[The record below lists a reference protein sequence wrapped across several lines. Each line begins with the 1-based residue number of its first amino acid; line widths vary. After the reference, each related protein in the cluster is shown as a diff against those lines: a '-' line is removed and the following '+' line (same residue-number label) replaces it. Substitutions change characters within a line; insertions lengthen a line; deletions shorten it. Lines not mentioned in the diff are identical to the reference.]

1 MSAIFSVEM
10 LPAREGDCL
19 WISYGDP
26 DDPSHLLIDGGR
38 KATAQAVRAK
48 IESLPADKRHLELV
62 VVTHVDRDHIEGMLD
77 ILDSGLW
84 GASVGDIWFNGFH
97 HLKPGLDA
105 FGAVQGE
112 RLTDLID
119 GRRLPWNLAFDGGQV
134 AIPVGEPRA
143 LPPLP
148 GGLRLTLLSPT
159 PDKLEELRPVW
170 VRECRKAGMIPG
182 SRPRREPLPDGI
194 ESFGTPDIE
203 ELAAT
208 PFKADHSEA
217 NGSSIALL
225 AEFEGR
231 RILLGADAHTD
242 VLTPSVRRLAGDGR
256 LRLDAFKVPHHC
268 SAHNLSEELLSAIDC
283 KRYLVST
290 NGSYFKHPEP
300 VAISRIIRFG
310 GPGAEIV
317 FNYRTEQ
324 TERWD
329 VAGLRARH
337 RFEVSYPA
345 QDADGHQRIF
355 L

>member
-26 DDPSHLLIDGGR
+26 EDPSHVLIDGGR
-38 KATAQAVRAK
+38 KATARTVRAK
-48 IESLPADKRHLELV
+48 IESLPPDRRHIELI

-77 ILDSGLW
+77 ILEAGLW

-112 RLTDLID
+112 RLTNLID
-119 GRRLPWNLAFDGGQV
+119 GRRMPWNLAFEGGQV
-134 AIPVGEPRA
+134 AIADGEPRA

-148 GGLRLTLLSPT
+148 GGLQLTLLSPT
-159 PDKLEELRPVW
+159 PGKLEELRPVW
-170 VRECRKAGMIPG
+170 VKECRKAGMIPG
-182 SRPRREPLPDGI
+182 VRPSREPPPAGL
-194 ESFGTPDIE
+194 ESFGRPDIE

-208 PFKADHSEA
+208 PFKGDHSEA

-225 AEFEGR
+225 AEYGGR

-242 VLTPSVRRLAGDGR
+242 VLAASVRRLAGDGR
-256 LRLDAFKVPHHC
+256 LRLDAFKVPHHG

-290 NGSYFKHPEP
+290 NGAYFDHPEP
-300 VAISRIIRFG
+300 IAMARIIRFG
-310 GPGAEIV
+310 GPEAEIL
-317 FNYRTEQ
+317 FNYRTEE
-324 TERWD
+324 TVRWD
-329 VAGLRARH
+329 DQGLRARH
-337 RFEVSYPA
+337 RFEVRYPA
-345 QDADGHQRIF
+345 ADADGHQIV
-355 L
+355 LL